1 MSQLDSTS
9 EVEPNFFVTMIHIDL
24 RFAQRIEH
32 HEALNLADVAQTQAQ
47 RVPASNAAVLPI
59 GDGIAA
65 FARADWPVNAA
76 AGIGMGNNAF
86 QSEQL
91 DELDSFY
98 AQFGVEPR
106 VVVCP
111 FTDRDLLQQL
121 GRRGYYIAQFMNVH
135 ARALTP
141 ADAIAQSTHEID
153 VKMASAEEADH
164 WALVNVR
171 SGRGED
177 DIPADDKWLA
187 LARTAIARPCVNGFI
202 AWVDGRPPAARPCA
216 CVTAW
221 RCSFNQH
228 ASKISP
234 ARRAGS
240 THSRAAGARGAGWL
254 RHRHRHDFAGQR
266 LAAQRAA
273 LWLRRELYA
282 RDDDAMNGEG
292 EKG

>member
-202 AWVDGRPPAARPCA
+202 AWVDGRP
-216 CVTAW
+216 
-221 RCSFNQH
+221 
-228 ASKISP
+228 
-234 ARRAGS
+234 AGS
-240 THSRAAGARGAGWL
+240 AAMCVRDGVAMFFSTSTHPKYRRRGVQAALIRA
-254 RHRHRHDFAGQR
+254 R
-266 LAAQRAA
+266 LAHAAQAGCDIAIVTTSPGSDSQRNVQ
-273 LWLRRELYA
+273 RYGFDVSYTRVTMT
-282 RDDDAMNGEG
+282 R
-292 EKG
+292 